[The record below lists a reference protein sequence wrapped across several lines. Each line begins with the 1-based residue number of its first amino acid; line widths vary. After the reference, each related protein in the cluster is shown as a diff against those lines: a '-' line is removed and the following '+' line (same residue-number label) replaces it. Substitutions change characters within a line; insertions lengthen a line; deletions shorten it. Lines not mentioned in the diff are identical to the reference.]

1 MFIGLDLGTSGLKA
15 LLCDE
20 TQAVRAVARVGY
32 PMDTRSLGLVEQD
45 CADWIRAVETAMAD
59 LRAADPAGMAAVRAI
74 GLSGQMHTLVVLGAD
89 DAPLRPAMI
98 WNDVRGVD
106 FVRRAPEVLPDLAA
120 ITGVGP
126 MTSFTAAKLDWLAR
140 HEPETFAA
148 IRRIVLPKDFVRLWL
163 TGDWAT
169 DASDA
174 GGTQLFDQRNR
185 VWSRRVCDHL
195 GLDPAILPP
204 VLEGVAVAGQLR
216 ADLAGRFGLPR
227 VPVICGGADAATGAL
242 ATACA
247 DPGRA
252 VISLGT
258 GSVYVTADSAY
269 TPPVNPTIHHFAHCL
284 PGRWYRMAAMLNCG
298 SAFDWAC
305 GLVGTA
311 PAEMLARIDAQGWD
325 GPSMVSVLPFLDGV
339 RTPHG
344 DPRTRGAIFG
354 LDRATAPID
363 LARAVIE
370 GVCFTLA
377 DADAALRRSG
387 PVAEVPTLIGGG
399 ARSTVWTRMLAT
411 VLGRPLAVA
420 VGAEGGSALGAVRIA
435 MLGTGATVGE
445 VILPPPTVEVAPDPR
460 LRAACDDRL
469 AALRALYP
477 AVAGYADGQV

>member
-98 WNDVRGVD
+98 WNDVRGAD

-227 VPVICGGADAATGAL
+227 VPVICGGG
-242 ATACA
+242 C
-247 DPGRA
+247 R
-252 VISLGT
+252 
-258 GSVYVTADSAY
+258 
-269 TPPVNPTIHHFAHCL
+269 H
-284 PGRWYRMAAMLNCG
+284 
-298 SAFDWAC
+298 
-305 GLVGTA
+305 
-311 PAEMLARIDAQGWD
+311 
-325 GPSMVSVLPFLDGV
+325 
-339 RTPHG
+339 
-344 DPRTRGAIFG
+344 RGARHG
-354 LDRATAPID
+354 
-363 LARAVIE
+363 
-370 GVCFTLA
+370 
-377 DADAALRRSG
+377 LRRSG
-387 PVAEVPTLIGGG
+387 
-399 ARSTVWTRMLAT
+399 ARGDFAR
-411 VLGRPLAVA
+411 
-420 VGAEGGSALGAVRIA
+420 
-435 MLGTGATVGE
+435 
-445 VILPPPTVEVAPDPR
+445 
-460 LRAACDDRL
+460 DRL
-469 AALRALYP
+469 GLCHRRQLI
-477 AVAGYADGQV
+477 